1 MTWAWVWR
9 AEKKFDFLQRG
20 NLGILFNVC
29 VCVLALSSLQFG
41 PIANFAVTP
50 KRDSPL
56 APICVDQLFKFRAIQ
71 FVSPYFSGPNCC
83 NYHLA
88 FWLRIAALM
97 RRLGRH
103 WMHWTH
109 WTTEARTPSHMQ
121 QNLKSHAH
129 KGRRCA
135 CVCVSVS
142 ALPFPLRHWEKL
154 WGGKIRR
161 REQKGK

>member
-1 MTWAWVWR
+1 
-9 AEKKFDFLQRG
+9 
-20 NLGILFNVC
+20 

-103 WMHWTH
+103 CNALNPLNHRGQNALAYATKFKV
-109 WTTEARTPSHMQ
+109 TRPQMQ
-121 QNLKSHAH
+121 AVCMCV
-129 KGRRCA
+129 RVCA
-135 CVCVSVS
+135 CTSLS
-142 ALPFPLRHWEKL
+142 AAPLRETLRREKQKE
-154 WGGKIRR
+154 GAKGKINDIS
-161 REQKGK
+161 RENIFKILSSLKMYI